1 MLMLFVRWSAHQNS
15 FPRLCVRR
23 KSFQLLIC
31 LSLETFFLLRC
42 SAEPVD
48 RADIDDLDVVVL
60 GVDGD
65 DDVADAGS
73 G

>member
-1 MLMLFVRWSAHQNS
+1 M
-15 FPRLCVRR
+15 
-23 KSFQLLIC
+23 
-31 LSLETFFLLRC
+31 LRC

-65 DDVADAGS
+65 DDVVDAGNGYINGEQKIVYS
-73 G
+73 